1 MLRRNV
7 MGVNEENFILK
18 LKKRNEKALDY
29 VVDNYGGIIKAVV
42 KKHL

>member
-29 VVDNYGGIIKAVV
+29 VIDNYLGFAQQT
-42 KKHL
+42 LDFL